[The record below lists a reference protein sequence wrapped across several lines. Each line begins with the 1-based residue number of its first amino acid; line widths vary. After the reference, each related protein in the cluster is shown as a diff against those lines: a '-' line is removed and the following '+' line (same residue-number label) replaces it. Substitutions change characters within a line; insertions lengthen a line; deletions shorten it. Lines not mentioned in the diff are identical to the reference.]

1 MKQAIVIGAGPGGL
15 TCAYE
20 LLHTNSIKPIIIEQE
35 NFIGGI
41 SRTAMYKGNR
51 IDIGGHRF
59 FSRNQEILSM
69 WNKILP
75 FRMHPDNSTDHVFLI
90 RNRKSRIFYQ
100 QNLFDYPLTP
110 SISMFQNLG
119 LQEALHIAKDYMFA
133 KVNPINPEHTLED
146 FFINRFGTAL
156 YRAFFESYTE
166 KVWGRHPSCIAA
178 SWGAQRVKGLDLKKA
193 LIHAFLKDSSHQ
205 ETSLIQSFYY
215 PKYGPGQLWEAM
227 AEHIS
232 RNNNNPIHLNER
244 VTQIER
250 NETGAIRKVYTKTAD
265 GITHF
270 YTADYVFSSAPIS
283 ELFPILQDVRST
295 EAKLAMS
302 LPYRDFVTVGILA
315 DSMQIGEEL
324 NPSDNWIYIQSPEVK
339 VGRIQLFHN
348 WSPYLLAAPNK
359 VWLGL
364 EYFCS
369 ETDSFY
375 EKSDAEIL
383 TFAIQELAALGF
395 VKPEAILDSTVIR
408 VKKAYPAYFDS
419 YSSFPRIRSAL
430 DKIPNLY
437 CIGRNG
443 QHRYNNMDH
452 SMLTAIQAVKTVMGK
467 ASRESVWNVNTES
480 KYGEER

>member
-1 MKQAIVIGAGPGGL
+1 MKQAIVIGAGPAGL

-20 LLHTNSIKPIIIEQE
+20 LFHTNSIKPIIIEQE

-41 SRTAMYKGNR
+41 SRTGMYKGNR

-75 FRMHPDNSTDHVFLI
+75 FRMHPDNSTDNAFLI
-90 RNRKSRIFYQ
+90 RNRKSRVFYR
-100 QNLFDYPLTP
+100 QNLFNYPLIP
-110 SISMFQNLG
+110 SVSMLQKLG
-119 LQEALHIAKDYMFA
+119 ICEVSRFLKDYLLA
-133 KVNPINPEHTLED
+133 KSNPIVPEQTLEA

-156 YRAFFESYTE
+156 YQAFFESYTE
-166 KVWGRHPSCIAA
+166 KVWGRHPSCIDP
-178 SWGAQRVKGLDLKKA
+178 SWGTQRVKGLDLKKA
-193 LIHAFLKDSSHQ
+193 LIHTFFKDKYQ

-215 PKYGPGQLWEAM
+215 PKFGPGQLWGKM
-227 AEHIS
+227 AEDIS
-232 RNNNNPIHLNER
+232 RNNNNAIHLNER
-244 VTQIER
+244 VTRIDR
-250 NETGAIRKVYTKTAD
+250 NESGAIHTVYTKTAD
-265 GITHF
+265 GIVHT
-270 YTADYVFSSAPIS
+270 YAADYVFSSTPIS

-302 LPYRDFVTVGILA
+302 LPYRDFITVGILA
-315 DSMQIGEEL
+315 NSVQAGGEDSPL
-324 NPSDNWIYIQSPEVK
+324 DNWIYIQSPDVK
-339 VGRIQLFHN
+339 VGRIQLYHN
-348 WSPYLLAAPNK
+348 WSPYLLANPKTA
-359 VWLGL
+359 WLGL

-369 ETDSFY
+369 ETDSFF
-375 EKSDAEIL
+375 EQSDEDMLSLAK
-383 TFAIQELAALGF
+383 QELAVLGF
-395 VKPEAILDSTVIR
+395 VKPESILDGTVIR